1 MQQRRTKQT
10 SSLEVRMAEE
20 ARRLRALANGLPPGP
35 EREELLLKARR
46 AETAATFP
54 AGSHPRVWPRRSRV
68 REARAPQLAGF
79 VRA

>member
-46 AETAATFP
+46 AETAAHLSGWFASP
-54 AGSHPRVWPRRSRV
+54 GLA
-68 REARAPQLAGF
+68 APK
-79 VRA
+79 